1 MNTKTTEE
9 KDIAVIAEL
18 DRLYDIQQRV
28 KLDLWRITKWRDDY
42 YAIAWREGQERVV
55 IEYFG
60 ATTPRGFD
68 PFNTERVYRLL
79 GLEARDAVEAER
91 ENYKALEALM
101 IQRNEQINAE
111 RARAAKLVEALE
123 EIRKPA
129 TIIGFGKKATGKMRA
144 QQLEEDHVRVRTIAK
159 AALAAHKEGGA
170 QNG

>member
-79 GLEARDAVEAER
+79 GLEARYAVEAER

-111 RARAAKLVEALE
+111 RARDAKLVEAVKKQINNLHWDDYAISVGESLE
-123 EIRKPA
+123 
-129 TIIGFGKKATGKMRA
+129 RA
-144 QQLEEDHVRVRTIAK
+144 I
-159 AALAAHKEGGA
+159 AAHKEGGA
-170 QNG
+170 QG

>member
-1 MNTKTTEE
+1 MNTKTIEE

-18 DRLYDIQQRV
+18 ARLYDIQQRV
-28 KLDLWRITKWRDDY
+28 ELDLWRITKWRDDY

-68 PFNTERVYRLL
+68 PFNTERIYKLL

-123 EIRKPA
+123 YAQMEIGHMMRGEPYSGTA
-129 TIIGFGKKATGKMRA
+129 PFII
-144 QQLEEDHVRVRTIAK
+144 D

-170 QNG
+170 SNG

>member
-111 RARAAKLVEALE
+111 RARDAKLVEAVKKQINNLHWDDYAISVGESLE
-123 EIRKPA
+123 
-129 TIIGFGKKATGKMRA
+129 RA
-144 QQLEEDHVRVRTIAK
+144 I
-159 AALAAHKEGGA
+159 AAHKEGGA
-170 QNG
+170 QG

>member
-1 MNTKTTEE
+1 MNEMNTKTTEE

-111 RARAAKLVEALE
+111 RARDAKLVEAVKKQINNLHWDDYAISVGESLE
-123 EIRKPA
+123 
-129 TIIGFGKKATGKMRA
+129 RA
-144 QQLEEDHVRVRTIAK
+144 I
-159 AALAAHKEGGA
+159 AAHKEGGA
-170 QNG
+170 QG